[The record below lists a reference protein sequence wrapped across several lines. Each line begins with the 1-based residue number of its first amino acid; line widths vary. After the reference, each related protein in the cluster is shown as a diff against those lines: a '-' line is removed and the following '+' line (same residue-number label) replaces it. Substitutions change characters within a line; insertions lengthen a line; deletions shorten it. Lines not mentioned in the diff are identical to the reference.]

1 VIVGVEQAI
10 LLAIVLSMITHL
22 RHGYRPQNTLLTR
35 GADGHIQPR
44 PVDSVVQL
52 HPGLMVYGFSH
63 GVYYANA
70 EQLTEQV
77 LDLVKKADPPLRWF
91 CFDGLAVHDVDYTAG
106 MTLVQLQGDLK
117 DHGVRLVMVSI
128 TDHVRAEL
136 DRDGLVKL
144 IGEDGLFEYVS
155 DLLESF
161 QRQPERS
168 PVAAPSASPAPPEP
182 SE

>member
-1 VIVGVEQAI
+1 
-10 LLAIVLSMITHL
+10 
-22 RHGYRPQNTLLTR
+22 
-35 GADGHIQPR
+35 
-44 PVDSVVQL
+44 
-52 HPGLMVYGFSH
+52 
-63 GVYYANA
+63 
-70 EQLTEQV
+70 
-77 LDLVKKADPPLRWF
+77 
-91 CFDGLAVHDVDYTAG
+91 
-106 MTLVQLQGDLK
+106 
-117 DHGVRLVMVSI
+117 MVSI